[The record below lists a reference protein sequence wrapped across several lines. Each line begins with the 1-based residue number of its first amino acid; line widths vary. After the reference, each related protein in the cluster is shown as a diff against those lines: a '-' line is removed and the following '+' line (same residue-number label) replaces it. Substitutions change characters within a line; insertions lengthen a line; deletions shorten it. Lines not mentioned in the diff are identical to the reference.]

1 MHFTTRL
8 NEVSDMLFFEEID
21 FLVQTIVLQMDDEF
35 IGYIYRF
42 LSDITDNLHT
52 NITGVHE
59 IFKRSLR
66 DMDHFIDEEIT
77 FETQGQ

>member
-8 NEVSDMLFFEEID
+8 NEVSTMLFFEEID

-59 IFKRSLR
+59 IFKRR
-66 DMDHFIDEEIT
+66 DNIIDQDDEN
-77 FETQGQ
+77 FMSYETQ